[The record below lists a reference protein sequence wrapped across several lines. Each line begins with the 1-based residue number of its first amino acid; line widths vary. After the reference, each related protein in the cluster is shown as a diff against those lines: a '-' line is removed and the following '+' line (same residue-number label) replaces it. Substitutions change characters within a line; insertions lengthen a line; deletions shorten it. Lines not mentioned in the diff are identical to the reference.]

1 MMWGWH
7 MGYGGW
13 GMLFMAIL
21 WIGFIALGIWLL
33 ARLFPGVRHGA
44 PRSSTRREGARAA
57 GSSQDTAL
65 QILQRR
71 YARGELTK
79 EEFETMRHDL
89 SS

>member
-13 GMLFMAIL
+13 GMVFMAIL

-33 ARLFPGVRHGA
+33 VRLFPGVSRGTG
-44 PRSSTRREGARAA
+44 RRSTRDESTRAEA
-57 GSSQDTAL
+57 HGTDTAI
-65 QILQRR
+65 QIIQRR

-79 EEFETMRHDL
+79 EEYETLRHDL
-89 SS
+89 AS

>member
-1 MMWGWH
+1 
-7 MGYGGW
+7 
-13 GMLFMAIL
+13 MLFMAIL

-44 PRSSTRREGARAA
+44 PRSSTRRESARAA
-57 GSSQDTAL
+57 SSSQDTAL

-79 EEFETMRHDL
+79 EEYETMRHDL
-89 SS
+89 TS